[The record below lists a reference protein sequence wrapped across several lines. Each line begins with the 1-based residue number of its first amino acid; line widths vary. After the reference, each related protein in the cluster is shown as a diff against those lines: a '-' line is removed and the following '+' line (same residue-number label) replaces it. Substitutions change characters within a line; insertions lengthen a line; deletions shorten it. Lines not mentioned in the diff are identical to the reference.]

1 MILIWLHTSSTNPFT
16 MPVTKATDTDFHQ
29 IIESNE
35 KVVVKYYADWC
46 GNCRL
51 FSPKF
56 KRMAEALEDQGIKFL
71 DVNAETSPE
80 ARKLASVTNLPF
92 FAVFRNGELLDTVA
106 ASKEEAVAA
115 LISRLN

>member
-1 MILIWLHTSSTNPFT
+1 
-16 MPVTKATDTDFHQ
+16 MPVTKATDADFQ
-29 IIESNE
+29 QLLQDNE

-56 KRMAEALEDQGIKFL
+56 KRLSEAEQNQDIAFL

-92 FAVFRNGELLDTVA
+92 FAVFRNGELLETVA
-106 ASKEEAVAA
+106 ASKEEAVAS

>member
-1 MILIWLHTSSTNPFT
+1 MS
-16 MPVTKATDTDFHQ
+16 VTKATDADFQ
-29 IIESNE
+29 QLLQENE

-56 KRMAEALEDQGIKFL
+56 KRLAEQNEGMTFL

-92 FAVFRNGELLDTVA
+92 FAVFRNGELVDTVA
-106 ASKEEAVAA
+106 ASKEEAVAS

>member
-1 MILIWLHTSSTNPFT
+1 
-16 MPVTKATDTDFHQ
+16 MPVTKATDADFQ
-29 IIESNE
+29 QLLQDNE

-56 KRMAEALEDQGIKFL
+56 KRLAEAHEGIAFL

-92 FAVFRNGELLDTVA
+92 FAVFRNGELVETVA
-106 ASKEEAVAA
+106 ASKEEAVAS